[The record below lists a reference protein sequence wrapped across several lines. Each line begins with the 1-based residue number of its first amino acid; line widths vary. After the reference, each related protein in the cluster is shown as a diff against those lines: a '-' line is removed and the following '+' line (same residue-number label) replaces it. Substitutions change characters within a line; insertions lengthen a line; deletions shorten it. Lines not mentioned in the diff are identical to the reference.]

1 MIETINDLKNNK
13 PKAGATASAINTE
26 HLTRM
31 RKSLGTL
38 NNRNLK
44 TSEPMRIGLNDLRDT
59 EKRGKWWLV
68 GASWRGREDESSKT
82 RTSTKATEILSDDVD
97 DEEEDD
103 GETDLL
109 VLARN
114 ARMNTDIRRAI
125 FVTIM
130 SANDYKDAHIKL
142 VKLNLK
148 RAQEVEIPR
157 VLLHCAGAEK
167 QYNPYYTLIAR
178 KLCSEHKQRMAF
190 QFALWDFF
198 KRMGE
203 RANEDDEAESEE
215 EDEDGERGVNMAVL
229 VNYAKMFGNLVAT
242 GGLGLNVLKVRSCFI
257 LDMMSCFADPIVS
270 RIWISST
277 CSQRL
282 ELFWRSCLLLCLLLR
297 RMLDLGRST
306 LQSRPLYH

>member
-13 PKAGATASAINTE
+13 AKAGATASAINSE
-26 HLTRM
+26 HLTRI
-31 RKSLGTL
+31 RKTLGTL

-44 TSEPMRIGLNDLRDT
+44 TSEPMRIGLDDLRDT
-59 EKRGKWWLV
+59 DKRGKWWLV
-68 GASWRGREDESSKT
+68 GASWRGRDNDNQTSKMSVSATTTEVLPDDINDEDG
-82 RTSTKATEILSDDVD
+82 
-97 DEEEDD
+97 

-157 VLLHCAGAEK
+157 VLLHCVGAEK

-198 KRMGE
+198 KRLGE
-203 RANEDDEAESEE
+203 RANDEDEAESEE
-215 EDEDGERGVNMAVL
+215 DEEGERGVNMAVL

-242 GGLGLNVLKVRSCFI
+242 GGLALNVLKVNE
-257 LDMMSCFADPIVS
+257 M
-270 RIWISST
+270 
-277 CSQRL
+277 
-282 ELFWRSCLLLCLLLR
+282 
-297 RMLDLGRST
+297 
-306 LQSRPLYH
+306 

>member
-13 PKAGATASAINTE
+13 AKAGATASAINSE

-31 RKSLGTL
+31 RKTLGTL

-44 TSEPMRIGLNDLRDT
+44 TSEPMRIGLDDLRDT

-68 GASWRGREDESSKT
+68 GASWRGRENEKHMK
-82 RTSTKATEILSDDVD
+82 KANASIDTAEILPNAVD
-97 DEEEDD
+97 DEQ

-142 VKLNLK
+142 VKLKLK

-203 RANEDDEAESEE
+203 RNNNDEEAESEE
-215 EDEDGERGVNMAVL
+215 EDDEGERGVNTAVL

-242 GGLGLNVLKVRSCFI
+242 GGLGLNMLKVSSVAVEHISISLANSIVFSEPRS
-257 LDMMSCFADPIVS
+257 
-270 RIWISST
+270 
-277 CSQRL
+277 RL
-282 ELFWRSCLLLCLLLR
+282 P
-297 RMLDLGRST
+297 T
-306 LQSRPLYH
+306 T